1 MNNVDESK
9 SFAYGPSETSFL
21 GEPVLRRAITALAAS
36 AVVLGG
42 LTFASVPASALET
55 ISTNPAVYDP
65 AQDLEITINGFPTM
79 ATGNGYIYWLQF
91 QGMTG
96 GAGNTGASTGTLGSQ
111 TDCTAQT
118 GVSFTKVSGAGTA
131 LPNGQDVVGNTNACE
146 WISPTIFKFSYK
158 GATGLDSTSVV
169 KLTFP
174 STGAKVI
181 GFTAPVSSQYGVNF
195 TAGSTI
201 STYQLS
207 YVCWGNCP
215 VDSDGSP
222 VSAPP
227 QVTLN
232 IDPNEGECKTTAVTG
247 LQGSWT
253 TAPDAYNC
261 GKPGALFVG
270 YNTERNGSGIPIA
283 PGGNL
288 NLTFDNT
295 LYAIYETPRTA
306 GAPTDVVAVA
316 GRNQITVSWKAP
328 ADLGSGEISNYLA
341 QATPS
346 GRVCIASSGS
356 ADPLSCTFN
365 LPATNTQYS
374 FKVQALNIA
383 GWGAESG
390 ASNAVSPYDVVV
402 LTAERQKAG
411 FFQRL
416 AGWGSTISM
425 NGRAP
430 GLAPGTAVTP
440 QWKAGDGEWVSESRD
455 GVKIG
460 SDNQI
465 SWSKK
470 IKRNLNRDPI
480 SVRFAVGDVT
490 SEEYALRIGS
500 AVGVPAAPRD
510 VKTSFIEARVPAQR
524 RLQVSW
530 QAPANDGGS
539 PITSYEVSAQLLD
552 NSAPVR
558 CRVNADQ
565 PLTCILPI
573 GALDRQKTYT
583 VKVTAINARGKSQ
596 PAKANFRRPA

>member
-1 MNNVDESK
+1 MFSRA
-9 SFAYGPSETSFL
+9 FAA
-21 GEPVLRRAITALAAS
+21 VAAS

-42 LTFASVPASALET
+42 LSVATVPASALET
-55 ISTNPAVYDP
+55 ITTNPAVYDP
-65 AQDLEITINGFPTM
+65 GQDLEITINGFPTM
-79 ATGNGYIYWLQF
+79 AAGNGYIYWLQF
-91 QGMTG
+91 QGMRG
-96 GAGNTGASTGTLGSQ
+96 GAGNTGASTGALGSQ

-118 GVSFTKVSGAGTA
+118 GVEFTKVSGAGTA

-181 GFTAPVSSQYGVNF
+181 GFTAPVSTQYGVNF

-215 VDSDGSP
+215 VAPDSSP
-222 VSAPP
+222 VSTPP
-227 QVTLN
+227 EVTLN
-232 IDPNEGECKTTAVTG
+232 IDANDGRCKTTSVTG

-253 TAPDAYNC
+253 TAPDEYNC

-270 YNTERNGSGIPIA
+270 YNTARDGSGIAIA

-288 NLTFDNT
+288 SLSFDNT
-295 LYAIYETPRTA
+295 IYAIYETPRTA
-306 GAPTDVVAVA
+306 GVPTDVVAIA
-316 GRNQITVSWKAP
+316 GKNKITVSWKAP
-328 ADLGSGEISNYLA
+328 ADLGSGAISNYLA
-341 QATPS
+341 QASPS
-346 GRVCIASSGS
+346 GRVCITSSAD

-383 GWGAESG
+383 GWGTESA
-390 ASNAVSPYDVVV
+390 ASNSVSPYDVVV
-402 LTAERQKAG
+402 ITAERPKVG
-411 FFQRL
+411 LFQRL

-430 GLAPGTAVTP
+430 GFAPGTVVTP
-440 QWKAGDGEWVSESRD
+440 QWKAGNGEWVIESRD
-455 GVKIG
+455 GMKVG

-470 IKRNLNRDPI
+470 LKSNLNRDPI

-500 AVGVPAAPRD
+500 KVGVSAAPRD
-510 VKTSFIEARVPAQR
+510 VKTSFVEARVPAQR

-530 QAPANDGGS
+530 ERPTSDGGF

-565 PLTCILPI
+565 PRTCILPV
-573 GALDRQKTYT
+573 GALDGRKTYT

-596 PAKANFRRPA
+596 PASAKFRRPS